1 MPPSLLTVGG
11 RPTDCS
17 FAVRIKKER
26 RSSKAPPLFDVRI
39 RLEELL
45 LLGRVAVLAGHSEVV
60 FVTLDAELGELIR
73 IEPFERN
80 KGTGRHAFMND
91 LVDELDTLDEA
102 LAASSE
108 VAGVVLDVLDIKALQ
123 LGALYEAVVVA
134 VGFLQVHI
142 EELLVTVSIR
152 DAFVVGQVTEL
163 DGKSSLGVEVLGA
176 PEAGQAVYDTAIGRH
191 EVHLNVTAT
200 GTGVDVGSN
209 DGIMVAKIPNSSSLP
224 TTTAHF
230 FAASI

>member
-26 RSSKAPPLFDVRI
+26 RSSKAPPLFDVRLEVGELFLL
-39 RLEELL
+39 RLAA
-45 LLGRVAVLAGHSEVV
+45 AVLAGKPEVIL
-60 FVTLDAELGELIR
+60 VTLDAELGELAGIKLL
-73 IEPFERN
+73 EGN
-80 KGTGRHAFMND
+80 KGAGGHAFMDD
-91 LVDELDTLDEA
+91 LVDELDALDEA
-102 LAASSE
+102 LAAASE
-108 VAGVVLDVLDIKALQ
+108 VISVVLDVLHVKALQ
-123 LGALYEAVVVA
+123 LGTFYEAVVVA
-134 VGFLQVHI
+134 VSFLQMHV

-176 PEAGQAVYDTAIGRH
+176 PEAGQAVYDTSSRRH

-209 DGIMVAKIPNSSSLP
+209 DGIMVAKIPGFIVSD
-224 TTTAHF
+224 
-230 FAASI
+230 